1 MVKIRR
7 RLGITIIVVMLASI
21 GVLVLVPVACTSGQD
36 IIDLPPSDLPDK
48 GNPKLDSQLNQLVD
62 AERHG
67 KAASF
72 AEQSNISLVDGDVRV
87 IIECVPGQ
95 LEAATEAA
103 TNAGAKLET
112 SYDNLL
118 QVIVPITN
126 LTALADVA
134 SIHFIRLSQHPLPA
148 ATNEDK
154 RLINRTE
161 WQI

>member
-7 RLGITIIVVMLASI
+7 RLGIIIIVVILVSI
-21 GVLVLVPVACTSGQD
+21 GILVLVPVACTSGQD
-36 IIDLPPSDLPDK
+36 IIDLPPFDSPNK

-67 KAASF
+67 EAASF
-72 AEQSNISLVDGDVRV
+72 AERSDIELVDWAVRV

-95 LEAATEAA
+95 LEAATKSA

-118 QVIVPITN
+118 QVVVPITN
-126 LTALADVA
+126 LTTLADAA
-134 SIHFIRLSQHPLPA
+134 SIHFIRLPQYPLPGG
-148 ATNEDK
+148 D
-154 RLINRTE
+154 
-161 WQI
+161 

>member
-1 MVKIRR
+1 MVKIKR
-7 RLGITIIVVMLASI
+7 RLGITIMMVMLASI
-21 GVLVLVPVACTSGQD
+21 GVLVLGRVAATSD
-36 IIDLPPSDLPDK
+36 WEIINLPPFDLPAK

-67 KAASF
+67 EAASF
-72 AEQSNISLVDGDVRV
+72 AEQSDIELVDRSVRV

-118 QVIVPITN
+118 QVVVPITS
-126 LTALADVA
+126 LTTLAEVA
-134 SIHFIRLSQHPLPA
+134 SIHFIRLPQYPLPGG
-148 ATNEDK
+148 D
-154 RLINRTE
+154 
-161 WQI
+161 

>member
-7 RLGITIIVVMLASI
+7 RLGITIIVVMLVSI
-21 GVLVLVPVACTSGQD
+21 SILVLVPVACTSGQD

-62 AERHG
+62 AERRG
-67 KAASF
+67 EAASF
-72 AEQSNISLVDGDVRV
+72 AAQSDIDLVDGAVRV

-118 QVIVPITN
+118 QVVVPITS
-126 LTALADVA
+126 LTTLADAV
-134 SIHFIRLSQHPLPA
+134 SIHFIRLPQYPLPSG
-148 ATNEDK
+148 D
-154 RLINRTE
+154 
-161 WQI
+161 